1 MSQAPPTPNFHLLLF
16 SAPLHMLADLFFWNC
31 EKMERR
37 LKLIDQEGKSGKINQ
52 FDQRHVANYVA
63 LCLDVDTFKS
73 NSLLSELG
81 VTTQLSQTHWGN

>member
-1 MSQAPPTPNFHLLLF
+1 
-16 SAPLHMLADLFFWNC
+16 MLADLFFWNC

-37 LKLIDQEGKSGKINQ
+37 LKLIGQEGKSGKINQ

-73 NSLLSELG
+73 KISELG
-81 VTTQLSQTHWGN
+81 VATQLSQTHWGN

>member
-1 MSQAPPTPNFHLLLF
+1 
-16 SAPLHMLADLFFWNC
+16 
-31 EKMERR
+31 MERR